1 MTKPTSEQ
9 VTFLAAGAGAT
20 QRNLV
25 DKVREVVS
33 VKDFGAV
40 GDGVADDAAA
50 IQAAV
55 DASAGRPVYLPTG
68 TYRINS
74 TINYV
79 TTSSSVFTPGLK
91 LFGDGSDKT
100 IIDTRVSNGPAINV
114 DTSASTKFQL
124 YASIEG
130 LSIETNGT
138 PSVASGIVLRKAY
151 MVTIQDVWVYGLSG
165 DGIQITMNAGDADG
179 SNMVELNQCRIEN
192 CAGWG
197 IDCDVTGPYNEI
209 SFIHMKHVFVQ
220 GCGTASMTVPP
231 PSGGMRWKGQIVTMD
246 SCAFV
251 ICENVGVY
259 VQGGA
264 GLANTVIAY
273 GVALENNRK
282 TGLYCDGLDSMY
294 WIRGHVYNNDSFVAT
309 RGMEFDGATRTVKNI
324 LIDGIVVRATSGNSA
339 IQAFTISGA
348 NAELNTCRV
357 RNTSWQNFDH
367 AGQVRFSGW
376 QFDQVENDC
385 ELWALSSTA
394 IRVRP
399 TGRGNK
405 IPHRLRGPGSTT
417 GEWIQLQLGPTGV
430 NATNS
435 GLANSTQYYVYSY
448 DNNGVIALE
457 LSTTASTIDS
467 ESGYS
472 VKTGDATRLYHG
484 LVVTDGSAN
493 FATTGT
499 GWLNPTPVSGTQ
511 VGVPGYLWID
521 STGDLRV
528 KTTLPTSDT
537 DGTVVG
543 TQT

>member
-1 MTKPTSEQ
+1 
-9 VTFLAAGAGAT
+9 
-20 QRNLV
+20 
-25 DKVREVVS
+25 
-33 VKDFGAV
+33 
-40 GDGVADDAAA
+40 
-50 IQAAV
+50 
-55 DASAGRPVYLPTG
+55 
-68 TYRINS
+68 
-74 TINYV
+74 
-79 TTSSSVFTPGLK
+79 
-91 LFGDGSDKT
+91 
-100 IIDTRVSNGPAINV
+100 
-114 DTSASTKFQL
+114 
-124 YASIEG
+124 
-130 LSIETNGT
+130 
-138 PSVASGIVLRKAY
+138 
-151 MVTIQDVWVYGLSG
+151 
-165 DGIQITMNAGDADG
+165 
-179 SNMVELNQCRIEN
+179 
-192 CAGWG
+192 
-197 IDCDVTGPYNEI
+197 
-209 SFIHMKHVFVQ
+209 
-220 GCGTASMTVPP
+220 
-231 PSGGMRWKGQIVTMD
+231 
-246 SCAFV
+246 
-251 ICENVGVY
+251 VY

-367 AGQVRFSGW
+367 SGQVRFSGW
-376 QFDQVENDC
+376 QFDQIENDC

-394 IRVRP
+394 VRVRP

-417 GEWIQLQLGPTGV
+417 GEWVQHELPSTGV

-435 GLANSTQYYVYSY
+435 GLANSTRYYVYSY

-457 LSTTASTIDS
+457 LSTTASAVDS
-467 ESGYS
+467 ASGYS
-472 VKTGDATRLYHG
+472 VKTGDATRFYVGSVL
-484 LVVTDGSAN
+484 TDGSAN
-493 FATTGT
+493 FSSTAT
-499 GWLNPTPVSGTQ
+499 GWLNPTQVSGTQ